1 MSESL
6 SMDEARLATIAQLA
20 ALLISSLAVDKKSP
34 YAVQPRRGRD
44 LLAILWI
51 LWILGVLWILRILGA
66 LWILLRSPYALAQRV
81 QLLVDGPVAKG
92 EDTERDDISNR
103 NKHEQSHRSTIT
115 SL

>member
-1 MSESL
+1 MGESL

-51 LWILGVLWILRILGA
+51 LRIYVWWL
-66 LWILLRSPYALAQRV
+66 LHDLSPRSTCYNQFLRSVITAGS
-81 QLLVDGPVAKG
+81 LLSITNPNGIV
-92 EDTERDDISNR
+92 TI
-103 NKHEQSHRSTIT
+103 NKHNA
-115 SL
+115 